1 MRTFV
6 LQNLFIEII
15 AQHLRRCM
23 VATFIMVNISIEI
36 LALNIWR
43 CIVLTCTMIDIFIE
57 ILARHPR
64 RCIVNAFV
72 IWGDYY
78 FLYSLGLTPDFILKK
93 FVKADWSLNPKSNAS
108 SPIGLSVIR
117 SCLQAS
123 P

>member
-1 MRTFV
+1 MRTFI

-15 AQHLRRCM
+15 AQHLRRCII
-23 VATFIMVNISIEI
+23 ATFTMV
-36 LALNIWR
+36 
-43 CIVLTCTMIDIFIE
+43 DIFIG
-57 ILARHPR
+57 ILARHLR
-64 RCIVNAFV
+64 RCIVNVFV
-72 IWGDYY
+72 IRGDYY

>member
-1 MRTFV
+1 MRAFI
-6 LQNLFIEII
+6 LQNLFIKII
-15 AQHLRRCM
+15 AQHLQRCM
-23 VATFIMVNISIEI
+23 VATFIMVDISIEI
-36 LALNIWR
+36 LALNKRR
-43 CIVLTCTMIDIFIE
+43 CIVLTCTMIDISIG
-57 ILARHPR
+57 ILARHLR

-72 IWGDYY
+72 MWGDYY

>member
-1 MRTFV
+1 MRTFI

-15 AQHLRRCM
+15 TQHLRHCM

-36 LALNIWR
+36 LALNI
-43 CIVLTCTMIDIFIE
+43 
-57 ILARHPR
+57 R
-64 RCIVNAFV
+64 RCIIATFTMVEIFIGILVRHLRRCVMRTFV
-72 IWGDYY
+72 KWGDYY